1 MPFSFVVIL
10 NQEHDSMK
18 YYRKMIE
25 QFVPVTDKEWADAIK
40 IFREVQ
46 VKKGTL
52 IHRSGEIFSEIWFV
66 KSGLA
71 RSYFTDI
78 NGRDFTW
85 QIYFRGKSK
94 HGLNHFM
101 DDSVSF
107 YEQEVSMLNFEILED
122 SVFYVASLDDLD
134 KFISQDK
141 KWEHLAR
148 LWLHNTY
155 FAATY
160 KRVISLMSET
170 VAEKYERL
178 LEEYP
183 SIFEHV
189 KSYHIASYLGVAPQT
204 LSKLKN
210 ESR

>member
-1 MPFSFVVIL
+1 
-10 NQEHDSMK
+10 
-18 YYRKMIE
+18 MIE
-25 QFVPVTDKEWADAIK
+25 QHVSIQEEEWSYICAKFEKKA
-40 IFREVQ
+40 
-46 VKKGTL
+46 VKKGAMF
-52 IHRSGEIFSEIWFV
+52 HRAGEVFSEIWFI

-85 QIYFRGKSK
+85 QLYFRGRSK

-101 DDSVSF
+101 DDSVSY
-107 YEQEVSMLNFEILED
+107 YEQDGSMLNFEILED
-122 SVFYVASLDDLD
+122 SVFYVVGLDEMD
-134 KFISQDK
+134 KFLSTDK

-148 LWLHNTY
+148 IWLHDTY

-160 KRVISLMSET
+160 KRVISLMSENT
-170 VAEKYERL
+170 ADKYERL

-183 SIFEHV
+183 SIFDHV
-189 KSYHIASYLGVAPQT
+189 KSYHIASFLGVAPQT

>member
-1 MPFSFVVIL
+1 
-10 NQEHDSMK
+10 MK
-18 YYRKMIE
+18 YFRKLVE
-25 QFVPVTDKEWADAIK
+25 QYISVDDKEWSLACDGFNK
-40 IFREVQ
+40 VS
-46 VKKGTL
+46 VKKGT
-52 IHRSGEIFSEIWFV
+52 IVHQAGDVFSDIWFI

-71 RSYFTDI
+71 RSYFTDK

-85 QIYFRGKSK
+85 QLYFRGKSK

-107 YEQEVSMLNFEILED
+107 YENSGSMLNFEVLED
-122 SVFYVASLDDLD
+122 AVFYVISLDELD
-134 KFISQDK
+134 KFISKDK
-141 KWEHLAR
+141 KWEHLTR
-148 LWLHNTY
+148 VWFHDTY
-155 FAATY
+155 YAATY

-170 VAEKYERL
+170 VGERYERL

-183 SIFEHV
+183 LIFKQV

>member
-1 MPFSFVVIL
+1 
-10 NQEHDSMK
+10 MK
-18 YYRKMIE
+18 YFRKLVE
-25 QFVPVTDKEWADAIK
+25 QYIYVDDKEWSLACEGFNK
-40 IFREVQ
+40 VS
-46 VKKGTL
+46 VKKGAIVHL
-52 IHRSGEIFSEIWFV
+52 AGDVFSDIWFI

-71 RSYFTDI
+71 RSYFTDK

-85 QIYFRGKSK
+85 QLYFRGKSK

-107 YEQEVSMLNFEILED
+107 YENSGSMLNFEVLENA
-122 SVFYVASLDDLD
+122 VFYVISLDELD
-134 KFISQDK
+134 KFISKDK
-141 KWEHLAR
+141 KWEHLTR
-148 LWLHNTY
+148 VWLHDTY
-155 FAATY
+155 YAATY

-170 VAEKYERL
+170 VGERYERL

-183 SIFEHV
+183 RIFKQV
-189 KSYHIASYLGVAPQT
+189 KSYHIASYLGIAPQT

>member
-1 MPFSFVVIL
+1 
-10 NQEHDSMK
+10 MK
-18 YYRKMIE
+18 YFRKLVE
-25 QFVPVTDKEWADAIK
+25 QYISVDDKEWSLACEGFNK
-40 IFREVQ
+40 VS
-46 VKKGTL
+46 VKKGAIVHL
-52 IHRSGEIFSEIWFV
+52 AGDVFSEIWFI

-78 NGRDFTW
+78 NGREFTW
-85 QIYFRGKSK
+85 QLYFRGKSK

-107 YEQEVSMLNFEILED
+107 YENSGSMLNFEVLENA
-122 SVFYVASLDDLD
+122 VFYVISLDELD
-134 KFISQDK
+134 KFISKDK
-141 KWEHLAR
+141 KWEHLTR
-148 LWLHNTY
+148 VWLHDTY
-155 FAATY
+155 YTATY

-170 VAEKYERL
+170 VGERYERL

-183 SIFEHV
+183 RIFKQI

>member
-1 MPFSFVVIL
+1 
-10 NQEHDSMK
+10 MK
-18 YYRKMIE
+18 YFRKMIE
-25 QFVPVTDKEWADAIK
+25 QFITINDQEWQLAYKMFTKVT
-40 IFREVQ
+40 
-46 VKKGTL
+46 VKKGT
-52 IHRSGEIFSEIWFV
+52 IVHQTGDVFKDIWFI

-71 RSYFTDI
+71 RSYFIDI
-78 NGRDFTW
+78 NGREFTW
-85 QIYFRGKSK
+85 QLYFRGKSK

-107 YEQEVSMLNFEILED
+107 YENTGSMLTFEILED
-122 SVFYVASLDDLD
+122 SVFYVISLDKLD
-134 KFISQDK
+134 QFISQDK

-148 LWLHNTY
+148 IWLHDTY

-170 VAEKYERL
+170 ATEKYQRL

-183 SIFEHV
+183 SILSQV

-210 ESR
+210 ESK

>member
-1 MPFSFVVIL
+1 
-10 NQEHDSMK
+10 
-18 YYRKMIE
+18 MIE
-25 QFVPVTDKEWADAIK
+25 QFIEVENNEWDYVCSKFKKVTM
-40 IFREVQ
+40 
-46 VKKGTL
+46 KKGDVV
-52 IHRSGEIFSEIWFV
+52 SNAGDIFSEIWII

-85 QIYFRGKSK
+85 QLYFRGKSK

-101 DDSVSF
+101 DDSVSY
-107 YEQEVSMLNFEILED
+107 YEQKGSMLHFEILED
-122 SVFYVASLDDLD
+122 SVFYVVGLQEMD
-134 KFISQDK
+134 KFLATHQ

-148 LWLHNTY
+148 IWLHDTY

-160 KRVISLMSET
+160 KRVISLMSENT
-170 VAEKYERL
+170 AEKYERL

-183 SIFEHV
+183 SIFTQI
-189 KSYHIASYLGVAPQT
+189 KSYHIASYLGIAPQT

-210 ESR
+210 ESK

>member
-1 MPFSFVVIL
+1 
-10 NQEHDSMK
+10 MK

-25 QFVPVTDKEWADAIK
+25 HFVPVTDKEWTEVTK
-40 IFREVQ
+40 IFREVR

-52 IHRSGEIFSEIWFV
+52 IHRSGDIFDDIWFV
-66 KSGLA
+66 KNGLA
-71 RSYFTDI
+71 RSFFTDI

-85 QIYFRGKSK
+85 QLYFRGKSK

-107 YEQEVSMLNFEILED
+107 YEQEASMLNFEILED
-122 SVFYVASLDDLD
+122 SVFYVTSLDNLD

>member
-1 MPFSFVVIL
+1 
-10 NQEHDSMK
+10 MK
-18 YYRKMIE
+18 YFRKLAE
-25 QFVPVTDKEWADAIK
+25 QYISVDNKEWSLACEG
-40 IFREVQ
+40 FNQVS
-46 VKKGTL
+46 VKKGTIVHL
-52 IHRSGEIFSEIWFV
+52 AGDVFSDIWFI

-85 QIYFRGKSK
+85 QLYFRGKSK

-107 YEQEVSMLNFEILED
+107 YENSGSMLNFEVLENA
-122 SVFYVASLDDLD
+122 VFYVISLDELD
-134 KFISQDK
+134 KFISKDK
-141 KWEHLAR
+141 KWEHLTR
-148 LWLHNTY
+148 VWLHDTY
-155 FAATY
+155 YAATY

-170 VAEKYERL
+170 VGERYERL

-183 SIFEHV
+183 QIFKQI

-204 LSKLKN
+204 LSKIKN